1 MDFVLDGVCFALF
14 AFTALFLAGPKQLL
28 LVFTDFR

>member
-1 MDFVLDGVCFALF
+1 MDFVLDGVCSALF
-14 AFTALFLAGPKQLL
+14 AFTALLSAGPRQLL